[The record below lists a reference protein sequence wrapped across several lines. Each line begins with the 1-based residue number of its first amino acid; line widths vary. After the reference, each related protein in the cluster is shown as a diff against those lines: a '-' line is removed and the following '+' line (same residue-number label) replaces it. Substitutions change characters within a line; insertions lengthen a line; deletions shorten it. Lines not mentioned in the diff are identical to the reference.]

1 MSERLV
7 VHTGARPDE
16 ARPIEEAILDVPG
29 VRFEKRGP
37 CPTPEAV
44 LEAVADAHAAI
55 CVAEP
60 YDATVFAGAP
70 QFRGVVRTGVG
81 VDTIDLAAATEYGVL
96 VGNLPDFC
104 IREVANHAIALL
116 LDCAKRVTWM
126 NARMHTG
133 GWSFSRQILQPMGAI
148 HGQTLGLVAF
158 GNIARATAKRAQAF
172 EMEVIAYDPYVPAEE
187 MAGLGVESVSLEEL
201 AARSDYVSCHVPL
214 NPNTKGML
222 GAGFF
227 GAMKP
232 TAYLINTSR
241 GGVLRQD
248 ELVAVLQKRGIAGAA
263 LDVFEREPLPM
274 TDPLMQL
281 DNVILTPHTASFADA
296 TFEMLFR
303 RVAQSALAI
312 AQGGHPEHVANPDVL
327 GHERG

>member
-7 VHTGARPDE
+7 VHTGARADE
-16 ARPIEEAILDVPG
+16 PRPIEEGILDVPG

-37 CPTPEAV
+37 CATPEEV
-44 LEAVADAHAAI
+44 LAAVADAHAAI

-60 YDATVFAGAP
+60 YTDAVFAGAP

-81 VDTIDLAAATEYGVL
+81 VDTVDLAAATEHGVL

-104 IREVANHAIALL
+104 IREVANHAIVLM
-116 LDCAKRVTWM
+116 LDCAKKITWM
-126 NARMHTG
+126 DARMRLG
-133 GWSFSRQILQPMGAI
+133 GWGFSRQILTPMGAI

-158 GNIARATAKRAQAF
+158 GNIARATAQRAQAF
-172 EMEVIAYDPYVPAEE
+172 EMRVIAYDPFVPAEE
-187 MAGLGVESVSLEEL
+187 MAKLGVEAVSLDEL
-201 AARSDYVSCHVPL
+201 ATRSDYVSCHVPL
-214 NPNTKGML
+214 NPQTRGLL
-222 GAGFF
+222 GAAFF

-241 GGVLRQD
+241 GGVLQQD
-248 ELVAVLQKRGIAGAA
+248 ELVDALQRHTIAGAA
-263 LDVFEREPLPM
+263 LDVFEQEPLPM
-274 TDPLMQL
+274 NHPLLQL
-281 DNVILTPHTASFADA
+281 DNVILTPHTASYADA

-312 AQGGHPEHVANPDVL
+312 AQGGLPEHVANPAVL
-327 GHERG
+327 GHERA